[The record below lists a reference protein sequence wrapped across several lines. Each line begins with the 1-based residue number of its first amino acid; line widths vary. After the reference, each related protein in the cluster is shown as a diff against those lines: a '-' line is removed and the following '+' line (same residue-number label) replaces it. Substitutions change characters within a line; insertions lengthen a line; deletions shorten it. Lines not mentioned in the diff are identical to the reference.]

1 MSTTYAAR
9 IDGIPMP
16 SRIRALPV
24 HPEFRLPLPWF
35 CQQNPADFRVV
46 RPGAFNRAHTQQRC
60 WICGGPRYPKRLA
73 FVVGPMCV
81 VTGTSSE
88 PPSHPECARFA
99 AQACPFLANPRMRRN
114 EKDLPAGEMP
124 GVAIMRNPG
133 VAAIV
138 TTDRYDLFGDG
149 RGGVLVAMGPPRQVD
164 WFREGRAA
172 SRAEVQ
178 ESIATGLP
186 ALLPEA
192 AKDGPEGMTALN
204 DRLLATDRWLPA
216 AA

>member
-46 RPGAFNRAHTQQRC
+46 RPGAFNRAHTQARC
-60 WICGGPRYPKRLA
+60 WVCGGPRYPKRLA
-73 FVVGPMCV
+73 FVTGPMCV

-88 PPSHPECARFA
+88 LPSHPECARFA

-114 EKDLPAGEMP
+114 EKDLPEGSMP
-124 GVAIMRNPG
+124 GTAILRNPG

-149 RGGVLVAMGPPRQVD
+149 QGGVLVAMGPPLQVD
-164 WFREGRAA
+164 WFREGRPAT
-172 SRAEVQ
+172 RAEVQ

-186 ALLPEA
+186 LLVPEA
-192 AKDGPEGMTALN
+192 AKDGPAGVAALN
-204 DRLLATDRWLPA
+204 ERIVATVRWLPSA
-216 AA
+216 A